1 MVLVRIALWL
11 LASATLTPLWAT
23 SLAEVE
29 RLSEQRRLGEAE
41 AQLQALSDQTDPAAI
56 DLEAARIV
64 LRRGQ
69 FVFAEQRMLRWFDDH
84 GARLSDTSPLKQRAV
99 IALAQSRFEQGDL
112 RSAETALLGVQSAN
126 VAIRAERA
134 YALAAVYLAMGLAD
148 RARDELLPALE
159 PDLPA
164 LLRAQLL
171 CYLAYAEIVR
181 GEVSAAGVAIDEALA
196 LRQRH
201 APGSVSE
208 GVAHFFLS
216 HIQAAR
222 GQTQAA
228 DRSLLTAIERL
239 EAERARQSDDGDVQS
254 QWAGQFAFF
263 YREAI
268 QRAADRGDLAAAL
281 SLAQRMRGAP
291 PQLPLLDEH
300 SLLLSYVVHERRTLL
315 LSSFR
320 GELRVADIGLTHAEL
335 QEAVSAALLLIA
347 AREHA
352 DRGALEHRLAQLYR
366 QLIAPAWRHGSQRV
380 YLQTDGPL
388 HALPFGALIVD
399 AGTGRYLIEETALLR
414 ADRMHEATAPAT
426 PTPSALW
433 VLGDPGASVA
443 PAPRTAGR
451 LGGASREARAVAE
464 LYPQAA
470 LLIGDEAR
478 EAALRALPAHA
489 DVHIAA
495 HMLRHPLDDK
505 RSMIALAPG
514 EGEDGWLHDDEVAR
528 YAGQRTLVVLS
539 GCASQRGTL
548 ASGGPLSMARAW
560 HRAGAHSVLAT
571 LWPVPDAATASMM
584 LAFHQ
589 ARQQQPDV
597 SIALASAQRD
607 WLARHRQPDW
617 RTRAELWWSRT
628 DPEAMTLPFYWA
640 APVVSR

>member
-23 SLAEVE
+23 TLAEVE

-41 AQLQALSDQTDPAAI
+41 AQLQALSGHGDPAAL

-84 GARLSDTSPLKQRAV
+84 GAQLSDTSPLKQRAAIV
-99 IALAQSRFEQGDL
+99 LAQSRFEQGEL
-112 RSAETALLGVQSAN
+112 QHAETALQGIQSAN
-126 VAIRAERA
+126 TAIQAERA

-148 RARDELLPALE
+148 RARDELLPALQT
-159 PDLPA
+159 PGLPA

-171 CYLAYAEIVR
+171 CYHAYAELVR
-181 GEVSAAGVAIDEALA
+181 GDVSAAGGAVDEALM

-216 HIQAAR
+216 HVQAAR
-222 GQTQAA
+222 GQNEAA
-228 DRSLLTAIERL
+228 DRSLMTAIEQL
-239 EAERARQSDDGDVQS
+239 EAERARQSDDGDVQT

-268 QRAADRGDLAAAL
+268 QRAADRGDPATAL
-281 SLAQRMRGAP
+281 SLAQRMRGSP
-291 PQLPLLDEH
+291 PQVPRLDEH
-300 SLLLSYVVHERRTLL
+300 SLLLSYVVHDRRTLL
-315 LSSFR
+315 LSLFR
-320 GELRVADIGLTHAEL
+320 GELRVADLGVTQAEL
-335 QEAVSAALLLIA
+335 HEAVTAALLMIA

-352 DRGALEHRLAQLYR
+352 DRGALEHRLSQLYR
-366 QLIAPAWRHGSQRV
+366 QLVAPAWQPGAQRV

-388 HALPFGALIVD
+388 HALPFAALIVD
-399 AGTGRYLIEETALLR
+399 PETGRYLIENAALLR
-414 ADRMHEATAPAT
+414 ADRLHESTEAPMQE
-426 PTPSALW
+426 PGALW
-433 VLGDPGASVA
+433 VFGDPDHASAHELRRLSGA
-443 PAPRTAGR
+443 T
-451 LGGASREARAVAE
+451 REAQNIAE

-470 LLIGDEAR
+470 LLIGDDAR

-528 YAGQRTLVVLS
+528 YAGQRALVVLS

-571 LWPVPDAATASMM
+571 LWQVPDDATASMM

-589 ARQQQPDV
+589 TRLQQPDV

-607 WLARHRQPDW
+607 WLARHRQPSWLD
-617 RTRAELWWSRT
+617 RAQLWWSRT
-628 DPEAMTLPFYWA
+628 NAEAMTLPFYWA
-640 APVVSR
+640 APVVSRS